1 MQFLRPLL
9 TSALCMALGA
19 GVGASI
25 KRDDRLPALQPESVT
40 KAPAATRAAHLLPK
54 PPPFTSVTASMDWVR
69 KEISQGNTSAAEL
82 LFRSEAGLTPEQHL
96 ALAKELVRDFR
107 RHDPRTLAR
116 IVLGLPQSQEAD
128 HLLWNLIS
136 TWSGED
142 AEGAL
147 RFIEAL
153 PADRLNTVG
162 VLQNAAWGLCRL
174 PAERVLAFAAQLT
187 DKGRSCLAEGLTA
200 FANQAG
206 SWRNSSAILARLNAK
221 PHEDVYSAERHMG
234 QHLAEID
241 PQAMESQ
248 IAVETDVTKRDEML
262 KGYAWVIG
270 RNDPVRGIELNGQI
284 VNQKARAWQIGHHV
298 EQWLTSDRAAALA
311 WLQGDVPETLLS
323 TAERAKLL
331 KSYGLEA
338 GR

>member
-1 MQFLRPLL
+1 
-9 TSALCMALGA
+9 MALGA
-19 GVGASI
+19 GVGASM
-25 KRDDRLPALQPESVT
+25 KKEDPLPASQPESVKMAYAVT
-40 KAPAATRAAHLLPK
+40 HAAQLLPK

-69 KEISQGNTSAAEL
+69 QEMRRGNVTAAEL
-82 LFRSEAGLTPEQHL
+82 LFCHDAGLTPEQRL

-116 IVLGLPQSQEAD
+116 IVLGLPRSQEAD
-128 HLLWNLIS
+128 HLLWSLVA

-153 PADRLNTVG
+153 LADRLNTVG
-162 VLQNAAWGLCRL
+162 VLQNTAWGLCRL

-187 DKGRSCLAEGLTA
+187 AKGRSCLAEGLTA

-206 SWRNSSAILARLNAK
+206 SWRNSSAILAKLNAK
-221 PHEDVYSAERHMG
+221 PHEDVMSAERQMG

-241 PQAMESQ
+241 PQAMESL
-248 IAVETDVTKRDEML
+248 IAAETDVTKRDEML
-262 KGYAWVIG
+262 EGYAWRIG
-270 RNDPVRGIELNGQI
+270 LNDPVRGIELNGQI
-284 VNQKARAWQIGHHV
+284 VDQKDRQSQIEHLV
-298 EQWLTSDRAAALA
+298 TRWLTSDRAAALA
-311 WLQGDVPETLLS
+311 WLQGDVPESLMTFE
-323 TAERAKLL
+323 ERAKLL

-338 GR
+338 AR

>member
-1 MQFLRPLL
+1 
-9 TSALCMALGA
+9 MALGA
-19 GVGASI
+19 GVGASM
-25 KRDDRLPALQPESVT
+25 KKDDPLPSLQPESVK
-40 KAPAATRAAHLLPK
+40 KAPAATRAAHFLPK
-54 PPPFTSVTASMDWVR
+54 PPPFTSVAASMEWVR
-69 KEISQGNTSAAEL
+69 KEISQGNPSAAEL
-82 LFRSEAGLTPEQHL
+82 LFRSEAGLTSEQRL
-96 ALAKELVRDFR
+96 AVAKELVRDFR

-116 IVLGLPQSQEAD
+116 IVLGLPRCQEAD
-128 HLLWNLIS
+128 HLLWNLIA

-142 AEGAL
+142 AEGVL

-162 VLQNAAWGLCRL
+162 VLQSASWGLCRL

-270 RNDPVRGIELNGQI
+270 RNDPVRGIELNNQI
-284 VNQKARAWQIGHHV
+284 VDQKERHEQIKHHV

-323 TAERAKLL
+323 SAERVTLL

-338 GR
+338 AR

>member
-1 MQFLRPLL
+1 MQFLRPLV

-19 GVGASI
+19 GVGASV
-25 KRDDRLPALQPESVT
+25 KRDDPLPPLQPESVK
-40 KAPAATRAAHLLPK
+40 KAPAVPHVTQLLPK

-69 KEISQGNTSAAEL
+69 KEMRQGNTSAAEL
-82 LFRSEAGLTPEQHL
+82 LFRSEAGLTLEQQL

-116 IVLGLPQSQEAD
+116 IVLGLPRCQEAD
-128 HLLWNLIS
+128 HLLWSLIS

-162 VLQNAAWGLCRL
+162 VLQNASWGLCRL

-206 SWRNSSAILARLNAK
+206 SWRNSSAILAKLNAK

-241 PQAMESQ
+241 PQAMESL
-248 IAVETDVTKRDEML
+248 IAAETDVTKRDEML

-270 RNDPVRGIELNGQI
+270 LNDPVRGIELNGQI
-284 VNQKARAWQIGHHV
+284 VDQRDRHEQIEHHV
-298 EQWLTSDRAAALA
+298 EQWLTSDRTAALS

-323 TAERAKLL
+323 TAERVKLL

-338 GR
+338 DR